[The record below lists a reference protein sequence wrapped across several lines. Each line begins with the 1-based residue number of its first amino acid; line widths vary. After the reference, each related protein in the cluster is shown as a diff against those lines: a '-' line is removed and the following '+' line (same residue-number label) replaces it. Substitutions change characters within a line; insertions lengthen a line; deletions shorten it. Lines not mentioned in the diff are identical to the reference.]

1 MKRRWGRSDL
11 QRVENIEGRRSGME
25 RFDIEKILPK
35 PPLKE
40 PFLLGIDG
48 LSRSGKTTFV
58 SELGRLLEMSGYR
71 SVTFHIDDYIEPKE
85 KRYNTGHEEWYE
97 YYFLQWDVAK
107 LKQHLFD
114 SIMERIP
121 PENLKVD
128 LVLIEGVFLQRD
140 EWRSAFDC
148 VLFLECARDVR
159 FARENEETQR
169 NLKKFEERYWK
180 AEEYYMDTIKP
191 LERADFV
198 IES

>member
-1 MKRRWGRSDL
+1 M
-11 QRVENIEGRRSGME
+11 ENIEGRPSGIE
-25 RFDIEKILPK
+25 PFDLEKILPK
-35 PPLKE
+35 LPLKE

-58 SELGRLLEMSGYR
+58 SKLERLLETSGYR

-85 KRYNTGHEEWYE
+85 KRYHTGYEEWYE

-114 SIMERIP
+114 SIMERIVSEY
-121 PENLKVD
+121 ENLKVD
-128 LVLIEGVFLQRD
+128 VVMIEGVFLQRD

-159 FARENEETQR
+159 FARENDETRR

-180 AEEYYMDTIKP
+180 AEEYYMDTVKP

>member
-1 MKRRWGRSDL
+1 M
-11 QRVENIEGRRSGME
+11 QRVENIEGRRCGMTH
-25 RFDIEKILPK
+25 FDLEMILPK

-58 SELGRLLEMSGYR
+58 SELEHLLEMSGYR

-107 LKQHLFD
+107 LKQQLFD

-148 VLFLECARDVR
+148 VLFLQCERDVR
-159 FARENEETQR
+159 FGREKEETQR

-180 AEEYYMDTIKP
+180 AEKYYMDTVKP

-198 IES
+198 VES

>member
-1 MKRRWGRSDL
+1 MAH
-11 QRVENIEGRRSGME
+11 
-25 RFDIEKILPK
+25 FDIEKILPK

-58 SELGRLLEMSGYR
+58 SKLEGLLEMSGYR
-71 SVTFHIDDYIEPKE
+71 SVTFHIDDYIEPKQ
-85 KRYNTGHEEWYE
+85 KRYKTGHEEWYE

-107 LKQHLFD
+107 LKQHFFD

-121 PENLKVD
+121 PGNLKVD
-128 LVLIEGVFLQRD
+128 VVVIEGVFLQRD

-159 FARENEETQR
+159 FGRENEETQR

-180 AEEYYMDTIKP
+180 AEKYYMNTVKP

>member
-1 MKRRWGRSDL
+1 MTHFDL
-11 QRVENIEGRRSGME
+11 EM
-25 RFDIEKILPK
+25 ILPK

-58 SELGRLLEMSGYR
+58 SELEHLLEMSGYR

-107 LKQHLFD
+107 LKQQLFD

-148 VLFLECARDVR
+148 VLFLQCERDVR
-159 FARENEETQR
+159 FGREKEETQR

-180 AEEYYMDTIKP
+180 AEKYYMDTVKP

-198 IES
+198 VES